1 VPLNSNPPKLKTVL
15 QIMTE
20 DSSPGN
26 GTAVSLPRSALLQQ
40 DRLAGLGQL
49 VGSLVHSVNN
59 QMGAIMG
66 YTDLLMLNPAS
77 KMFQNELQ
85 QIMTSCNNG
94 LELARSLA
102 LVRNSLTRQPGVVD
116 AAKAVAS
123 LLYVFGQIYHS
134 KAIEVKREAPES
146 LNLYGRAAEFTQA
159 ALHCIN
165 LSYRILAESNLSS
178 RKLKCALTGD
188 ETGVKLRME
197 IGCRYFES
205 TPLLG
210 RDPPSPDEAGFD
222 LWVVAQL
229 CSEVAV
235 WRFTDS
241 GSILELD
248 WPSNPADGTARF
260 IF

>member
-1 VPLNSNPPKLKTVL
+1 MAEDNHPGYDSTV
-15 QIMTE
+15 
-20 DSSPGN
+20 N
-26 GTAVSLPRSALLQQ
+26 LPRSALLQQ

-77 KMFQNELQ
+77 KIFQNELQ

-102 LVRNSLTRQPGVVD
+102 VVRNSLTRQPGVVD
-116 AAKAVAS
+116 AAKVVTS

-134 KAIEVKREAPES
+134 KAIEVQREAPES
-146 LNLYGRAAEFTQA
+146 LSLYGRVAEFTQA

-165 LSYRILAESNLSS
+165 LSYRILAESSLSP
-178 RKLKCALTGD
+178 RKLKCVLTGGD
-188 ETGVKLRME
+188 AGVKLRME
-197 IGCRYFES
+197 ISCRFFES
-205 TPLLG
+205 APLLG
-210 RDPPSPDEAGFD
+210 QDPPSPDEAGFD

-229 CSEVAV
+229 CSDVAV
-235 WRFTDS
+235 WRFSDS

-248 WPSNPADGTARF
+248 WPSNPADGSAKF
-260 IF
+260 VF